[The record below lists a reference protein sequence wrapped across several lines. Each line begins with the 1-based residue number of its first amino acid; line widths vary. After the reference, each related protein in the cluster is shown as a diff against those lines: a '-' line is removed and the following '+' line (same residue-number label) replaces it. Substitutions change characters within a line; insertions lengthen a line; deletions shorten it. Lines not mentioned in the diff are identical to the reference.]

1 MSREWEEAL
10 AIFVTSRER
19 MIAAAEAEIV
29 RLTKAKFL
37 RPVSLAL
44 SGEYDEDH
52 VPHLDITEVVC
63 REQHGEPE

>member
-1 MSREWEEAL
+1 
-10 AIFVTSRER
+10 